1 MREEQTKVL
10 SQGLVAG
17 LIGYGVVA
25 AVFAVANLLA
35 GRSIFYTAALLGGSL
50 FYGVHDPARITVTAE
65 YVFAYNGAHLLVF
78 LVFGFVSAWLASLS
92 ERFTQFWYVGLFFF
106 LFVAFHIVA
115 AMQALAIPVQQAISG
130 WAIWTAGGAA
140 AAAMAAFLLSVHPR
154 IRMGES
160 WEG

>member
-1 MREEQTKVL
+1 MQEEQTKVL
-10 SQGLVAG
+10 SQGLLAG
-17 LIGYGVVA
+17 LIGYAVVA
-25 AVFAVANLLA
+25 LIFAIANLIA
-35 GRSIFYTAALLGGSL
+35 GRSVFYTAALLGGSL
-50 FYGVHDPARITVTAE
+50 FYGIHDPAKITVTAE

-78 LVFGFVSAWLASLS
+78 LFFGLVSAWLAALS

-130 WAIWTAGGAA
+130 WAIWTAGAA
-140 AAAMAAFLLSVHPR
+140 AATAMAAYLLAVHPR

>member
-1 MREEQTKVL
+1 MREERTKVL
-10 SQGLVAG
+10 SQGLLAG

-25 AVFAVANLLA
+25 LVFGVANLIA

-78 LVFGFVSAWLASLS
+78 LMFGLVSAWLASVS
-92 ERFTQFWYVGLFFF
+92 ERLTQFWYVGLVMFF
-106 LFVAFHIVA
+106 FVAFHIVA
-115 AMQALAIPVQQAISG
+115 AMQVVAIPVQHLISG
-130 WAIWTAGGAA
+130 WAIWTAGAAA
-140 AAAMAAFLLSVHPR
+140 AAAMAAYLLSVHPR
-154 IRMGES
+154 IRLGES